1 MTVVAAGVG
10 YLVGSVPTATFLARL
25 RGVDLRVEGSGNP
38 GTVNALRVSGPWLAA
53 LVLIVE
59 AGKGWGAVLLGH
71 ALADETGAIAA
82 GLGAVAGNVYN
93 VWYRFRGGK
102 GLGISLGVLA
112 GLWPA
117 VIVPV
122 VVVILLAVLISRSS
136 GIASLTTIAG
146 LVAMGFIWSVFEW
159 TTGGVE
165 PSSQLVVLAIGIA
178 LIIFWKHWE
187 DVSFSA
193 PVRRESP
200 RSG

>member
-1 MTVVAAGVG
+1 MTAIAAVVG

-25 RGVDLRVEGSGNP
+25 RGVDLRAQGSGNP

-53 LVLIVE
+53 PILIVE
-59 AGKGWGAVLLGH
+59 AGKGWGAVWLGN

-122 VVVILLAVLISRSS
+122 VVLILVTVLITRSS
-136 GIASLTTIAG
+136 GFASLTAIAG
-146 LVAMGFIWSVFEW
+146 LVAMGLLWSFFEW
-159 TTGGVE
+159 STGGIE
-165 PSSQLVVLAIGIA
+165 HSSQLVVLAIGIA
-178 LIIFWKHWE
+178 LIIFWKHWK

-193 PVRRESP
+193 PVHRESP
-200 RSG
+200 ESG